1 VSDKL
6 VRVLLVDDHP
16 KVRLSL
22 KMSLEIWGDVE
33 VVGEAGSGLEAIRLV
48 SDTQPDVVL
57 MDLDMPGMD
66 GAEAAKV
73 ISEQNTGVQIL
84 ILTGTA
90 DYDRINTALAAG
102 AKDFLLKTA
111 HVEEIWK
118 AVVGAAQKN
127 AS

>member
-1 VSDKL
+1 VSNKL

-22 KMSLEIWGDVE
+22 KMSLEIWGNIE
-33 VVGEAGSGLEAIRLV
+33 VVGEAESGLEAVRLV
-48 SDTQPDVVL
+48 PETQPDVVL

-73 ISEQNTGVQIL
+73 ICEQNKEVQIL

-90 DYDRINTALAAG
+90 DYDRINNALAAG
-102 AKDFLLKTA
+102 AADFLLKTA

-118 AVVGAAQKN
+118 AVLGAAQKN

>member
-1 VSDKL
+1 
-6 VRVLLVDDHP
+6 
-16 KVRLSL
+16 
-22 KMSLEIWGDVE
+22 MSLEIWGDVE